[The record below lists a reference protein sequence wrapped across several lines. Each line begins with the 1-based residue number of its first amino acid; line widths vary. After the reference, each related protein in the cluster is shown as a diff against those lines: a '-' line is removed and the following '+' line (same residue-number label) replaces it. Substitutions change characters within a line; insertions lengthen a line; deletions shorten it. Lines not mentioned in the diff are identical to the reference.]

1 MACRNTS
8 RALLSP
14 LLTLSRLTVS
24 RTAKASAFRS
34 VVVQPLAGWAA
45 RGMSTESKVG
55 TSTTNSGENF
65 DPRTFIDTGRFAD
78 KEMSEEEVKMLRR
91 ALLYRSR
98 QTGWLETDIIMGRW
112 AEKNINSLTLKE
124 LEEYCQI
131 VKGEILPIYRWIVK
145 QDPVPAELEGNSV
158 VKKLQDYALLEKKK

>member
-1 MACRNTS
+1 MKS
-8 RALLSP
+8 
-14 LLTLSRLTVS
+14 
-24 RTAKASAFRS
+24 
-34 VVVQPLAGWAA
+34 Q
-45 RGMSTESKVG
+45 
-55 TSTTNSGENF
+55 
-65 DPRTFIDTGRFAD
+65 
-78 KEMSEEEVKMLRR
+78 
-91 ALLYRSR
+91 
-98 QTGWLETDIIMGRW
+98 GRW